1 MAFLLTALPFMAF
14 LGLVLLAAAALLAFF
29 WPSVEWWLLAQLMRR
44 RRERE
49 ARLLR
54 APRPALRRPR

>member
-1 MAFLLTALPFMAF
+1 MAFLMTALPFVAF
-14 LGLVLLAAAALLAFF
+14 LGLVLLAGAALLAFF
-29 WPSVEWWLLAQLMRR
+29 WPSVEWWLLAQLQRR

-54 APRPALRRPR
+54 TPRTALRRPR